1 MLKLNNYHLIEVYI
15 WKMFHLKVIT
25 LNFKLCRVGLFCYN
39 GYYLLLYSVFSFF
52 RIKPSSFSKKK
63 KKNKAKLVWKQRCKF
78 KASFFS
84 FFFSGTFS
92 HFCGKLYQY
101 SQFGQIVTYT
111 IYNFLKI
118 QSWCNS
124 YEVWVRFRIRVPV
137 WIQVRDSVIF
147 EKIGCGCGGVRQ
159 LKHY

>member
-1 MLKLNNYHLIEVYI
+1 MKNVSLKSYHLEFQFVSSRSCLLQ
-15 WKMFHLKVIT
+15 WL
-25 LNFKLCRVGLFCYN
+25 LQW
-39 GYYLLLYSVFSFF
+39 LLLITMFCFF
-52 RIKPSSFSKKK
+52 IFQY
-63 KKNKAKLVWKQRCKF
+63 KAKLVRKQRCKF
-78 KASFFS
+78 KASFF
-84 FFFSGTFS
+84 FFFFGSETFS
-92 HFCGKLYQY
+92 HFCGKLFHYT
-101 SQFGQIVTYT
+101 QFGQIVPYT

-137 WIQVRDSVIF
+137 WIRVRDSVIF